1 MRQRDGACIV
11 TAPCPF
17 AAEEGE
23 GSGEPPA
30 FDGDDEDGSSS
41 GGEEDDEDM
50 GEADPVARARAVA
63 AALRSDGAAGGK
75 RASTFGTGEALAMI
89 PWVASKLRT
98 S

>member
-1 MRQRDGACIV
+1 M
-11 TAPCPF
+11 TAPCLF

-30 FDGDDEDGSSS
+30 FDGDDEDASTSS

-75 RASTFGTGEALAMI
+75 RASTFGTGEAFAMI
-89 PWVASKLRT
+89 PWVSSKLGT
-98 S
+98 A